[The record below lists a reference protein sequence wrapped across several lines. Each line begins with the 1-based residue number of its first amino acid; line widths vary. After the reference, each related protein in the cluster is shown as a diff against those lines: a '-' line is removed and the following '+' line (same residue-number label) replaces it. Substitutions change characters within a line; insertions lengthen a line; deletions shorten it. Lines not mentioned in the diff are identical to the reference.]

1 MDEQK
6 AVNAYI
12 KIAFSPKKEGDS
24 EKFCSMAK
32 PWRCYA
38 KWSKPVTK
46 GTYMRHLELSNSET
60 ENWIDGC

>member
-12 KIAFSPKKEGDS
+12 KISFSPKKEGDCD
-24 EKFCSMAK
+24 KFYSMAK

-46 GTYMRHLELSNSET
+46 VLTWGT
-60 ENWIDGC
+60 